1 MGKRDRLA
9 SRRSKVTAHVLNEPS
24 GSVEIIH
31 PFHPLLGKRFPI
43 LKARC
48 VGGVDYLILQG
59 SQSGTF
65 SVPRDWTDRATPDE
79 YRDAGVPPLVVRFD
93 SLMNLA
99 QVLNALR
106 KKNEVD
112 S

>member
-1 MGKRDRLA
+1 
-9 SRRSKVTAHVLNEPS
+9 VLNEPS
-24 GSVEIIH
+24 GSVEIVH

-48 VGGVDYLILQG
+48 VGGVDCLILQG

-79 YRDAGVPPLVVRFD
+79 YRDASVPPLIVMLD
-93 SLMNLA
+93 ALMNLA
-99 QVLNALR
+99 QLLNALQN
-106 KKNEVD
+106 KNEID